1 MVCSAHTFFLVLAKC
16 TVSVI
21 QGVSRLVDITAGG
34 IHTFDAYLLH
44 QGEQLSQLLDQT
56 NDIEPM
62 RNNVV
67 IVIGLSSIWHSCS
80 GALVSKRVADTYQLY
95 VHSRYC
101 AFGWY

>member
-1 MVCSAHTFFLVLAKC
+1 MHSICY
-16 TVSVI
+16 
-21 QGVSRLVDITAGG
+21 
-34 IHTFDAYLLH
+34 IHTFDANVLQ

-56 NDIEPM
+56 NTIEPI

-67 IVIGLSSIWHSCS
+67 IVIGLSSMWRSCS
-80 GALVSKRVADTYQLY
+80 GALVSKRVAYTYQLY